1 MSGERDF
8 NTISPSA
15 GALLMMKALTDI
27 PFARDTAAMVG
38 DLEAFMQS
46 AREKRSR
53 VLLGRVIHF
62 ENRYKTI
69 DLALADI
76 NPQNILELSSGFSC
90 RGLYMVLHKKVT
102 YIDTDLPEFISNKNN
117 LVNRL
122 IQEKDLHA
130 LQGKLYIEPL
140 NAMDEEQF
148 DKVAGLLPAGPVTI
162 VNEGLLVY
170 LDTAEKRQL
179 CATIHRLLK
188 ERGGYWVTG
197 DVYIKR
203 DMSRLLDHPQEAFDE
218 HLTQFLKEHRIEEN
232 KFENYEEAEAFFTS
246 CHFAIRRR
254 IDIDYSSLSSLGLIS
269 RTVAESEV
277 REWMQGRETWV
288 LEPI

>member
-27 PFARDTAAMVG
+27 PFAKDTAAMVG
-38 DLEAFMQS
+38 DLEAFTRS

-53 VLLGRVIHF
+53 VLLGRIIHF

-69 DLALADI
+69 DQALAVI
-76 NPQNILELSSGFSC
+76 NPKNVLELSSGFSC
-90 RGLYMVLHKKVT
+90 RSLYTVLHNKVT
-102 YIDTDLPEFISNKNN
+102 YIDTDLPEFIPNKKN
-117 LVNRL
+117 LVDRL
-122 IQEKDLHA
+122 IEEKQ
-130 LQGKLYIEPL
+130 LQLKGRLYIEPL

-148 DKVAGLLPAGPVTI
+148 NKVAGLLPPGPVTI

-197 DVYIKR
+197 DAYIKR
-203 DMSRLLDHPQEAFDE
+203 DMTRLLDQPQESFDE
-218 HLTQFLKEHRIEEN
+218 HLTKFLQEHRIEDN
-232 KFENYEEAEAFFTS
+232 KFESYEEAEAFFNS
-246 CHFAIRRR
+246 CHFAVRRR
-254 IDIDYSSLSSLGLIS
+254 IDIDYPSLSSLGLIT
-269 RTVAESEV
+269 RVVEEDQV

>member
-1 MSGERDF
+1 MASPRDF

-27 PFARDTAAMVG
+27 PFAKDAAAMVG
-38 DLEAFMQS
+38 DLETFTRS

-53 VLLGRVIHF
+53 VLMGRIIHF

-69 DLALADI
+69 DLALSAID
-76 NPQNILELSSGFSC
+76 PQQVLELSSGFSC
-90 RGLYMVLHKKVT
+90 RSLDMVLRKAVT
-102 YIDTDLPEFISNKNN
+102 YVDTDLPEFISNKKI
-117 LVNRL
+117 LVDRL
-122 IQEKDLHA
+122 IEEKQIHLK
-130 LQGKLYIEPL
+130 GKLYIEPL
-140 NAMDEEQF
+140 NAMDEAQF
-148 DKVAGLLPAGPVTI
+148 NNVVQLLPAGPVTI

-170 LDTAEKRQL
+170 LDTTEKRHL

-203 DMSRLLDHPQEAFDE
+203 DMTRLLSQPQEAFDE
-218 HLTQFLKEHRIEEN
+218 ELTRFLKEHRIEEN
-232 KFENYEEAEAFFTS
+232 KFENYEEALDFFTS
-246 CHFAIRRR
+246 CNFAVTRR
-254 IDIDYSSLSSLGLIS
+254 IDIDYPSLSSLKLITS
-269 RTVAESEV
+269 FVEEDKV